1 MKTSPVFA
9 LSMKKNMLHMLAV
22 FACAALLFGVT
33 PAAAQTKAA
42 ANAAG
47 DASLT
52 IGIVDMDTLMQK
64 SSAAQNVRAQI
75 DKKRSAYQGELKA
88 LDQQLAATKQGLMK
102 GETKLTPEELK
113 KKQGIFYEKVM
124 AAQKKT
130 QTEQRAMD
138 AAVERSLNELRK
150 KTALIIRDVAKE
162 RKIDV
167 VLSHQA
173 VIIAASA
180 LDITDEVLAR
190 LDKDMKT
197 LPVKW

>member
-1 MKTSPVFA
+1 MNHSPVFA
-9 LSMKKNMLHMLAV
+9 VSMKKTVLHMLAV
-22 FACAALLFGVT
+22 LACVGLLFGGT
-33 PAAAQTKAA
+33 PAAAETKAA
-42 ANAAG
+42 DG
-47 DASLT
+47 SLT
-52 IGIVDMDTLMQK
+52 IGIVDMDLLMQK
-64 SSAAQNVRAQI
+64 SSAAKDVRSQI

-88 LDQQLAATKQGLMK
+88 LDQKLAATKQDLMK
-102 GETKLTPEELK
+102 GDAKMTPEDLK
-113 KKQGIFYEKVM
+113 KKQGIFYEKVI

-180 LDITDEVLAR
+180 LDITDEVLTR
-190 LDKDMKT
+190 LNKDMKT

>member
-1 MKTSPVFA
+1 MKNSPVFA
-9 LSMKKNMLHMLAV
+9 VSMKKTVLHILAV
-22 FACAALLFGVT
+22 LACAGLLFSGT
-33 PAAAQTKAA
+33 PAAAETKA
-42 ANAAG
+42 ANAATDG
-47 DASLT
+47 QLT
-52 IGIVDMDTLMQK
+52 IGIVDMDLLMQK
-64 SSAAQNVRAQI
+64 SSAAKHVRSQI
-75 DKKRSAYQGELKA
+75 DKKRSTYQGELKA
-88 LDQQLAATKQGLMK
+88 LDQKLAATKQDLMK
-102 GETKLTPEELK
+102 GDAKLTPEDLK
-113 KKQGIFYEKVM
+113 KKQSIFYEKVV

-138 AAVERSLNELRK
+138 AAVERSLNDLRK

>member
-1 MKTSPVFA
+1 MKNSPVFA
-9 LSMKKNMLHMLAV
+9 VSMKKTVLHMLAV
-22 FACAALLFGVT
+22 LVCVGLLFGGT
-33 PAAAQTKAA
+33 PAAAETKE
-42 ANAAG
+42 G
-47 DASLT
+47 HLT
-52 IGIVDMDTLMQK
+52 IGIVDMDLLMQK
-64 SSAAQNVRAQI
+64 SSAAKHVRSQI

-88 LDQQLAATKQGLMK
+88 LDQKLAATKQDLMK
-102 GETKLTPEELK
+102 GDTKPTPEDLK
-113 KKQGIFYEKVM
+113 KKQSIFYEKVVE
-124 AAQKKT
+124 AQKKT

-180 LDITDEVLAR
+180 FDITDEVLVR

-197 LPVKW
+197 LPIKW

>member
-1 MKTSPVFA
+1 MKNSPVFA
-9 LSMKKNMLHMLAV
+9 VSMKKTVLHILAV
-22 FACAALLFGVT
+22 LACAGLLFSGT
-33 PAAAQTKAA
+33 PAAAETKA
-42 ANAAG
+42 ANAATDG
-47 DASLT
+47 QLT
-52 IGIVDMDTLMQK
+52 IGIVDMDLLMQK
-64 SSAAQNVRAQI
+64 SSAAKHVRSQI
-75 DKKRSAYQGELKA
+75 DKKRSTYQGELKA
-88 LDQQLAATKQGLMK
+88 LDQKLAATKQDLMK
-102 GETKLTPEELK
+102 GDAKLTPEDLK
-113 KKQGIFYEKVM
+113 KKQSIFYEKVV

>member
-1 MKTSPVFA
+1 MKNSPVFA
-9 LSMKKNMLHMLAV
+9 VSMKKTVLHLLAV
-22 FACAALLFGVT
+22 LACAGLLFAGAPAMAET
-33 PAAAQTKAA
+33 NAAADGQ
-42 ANAAG
+42 
-47 DASLT
+47 LT
-52 IGIVDMDTLMQK
+52 IGIVDMDLLMQK
-64 SSAAQNVRAQI
+64 SSAAKHVRSQI

-88 LDQQLAATKQGLMK
+88 LDQKLAATKQDLMK
-102 GETKLTPEELK
+102 GDSKMTPEDLK
-113 KKQGIFYEKVM
+113 KKQSVFYEKVI

-197 LPVKW
+197 LSVKW

>member
-1 MKTSPVFA
+1 MKNSPVFA
-9 LSMKKNMLHMLAV
+9 VSMKKTVLHILAV
-22 FACAALLFGVT
+22 LACAGLLFSGT
-33 PAAAQTKAA
+33 PAAAETKA
-42 ANAAG
+42 ANAATDG
-47 DASLT
+47 QLT
-52 IGIVDMDTLMQK
+52 IGIVDMDLLMQK
-64 SSAAQNVRAQI
+64 SSAAKHVRSQI

-88 LDQQLAATKQGLMK
+88 LDQKLAATKQDLMK
-102 GETKLTPEELK
+102 GDAKLTPEDLK
-113 KKQGIFYEKVM
+113 KKQSIFYEKVV

>member
-1 MKTSPVFA
+1 MKNSPVIA
-9 LSMKKNMLHMLAV
+9 ISMKKTVLHMLAV
-22 FACAALLFGVT
+22 FVCATLFFAAPPASAET
-33 PAAAQTKAA
+33 AAAGKL
-42 ANAAG
+42 G
-47 DASLT
+47 DGILT
-52 IGIVDMDTLMQK
+52 IGIVDMDLLMQK
-64 SSAAQNVRAQI
+64 SSAAKHIRDQI
-75 DKKRSAYQGELKA
+75 DKKRTAYQGELKA
-88 LDQQLAATKQGLMK
+88 LDQKLAATKQDMMK
-102 GETKLTPEELK
+102 GDTKPTPEELK

-138 AAVERSLNELRK
+138 AAVENSLNELRK

-180 LDITDEVLAR
+180 LDITDEVLER
-190 LDKDMKT
+190 LNKDMKT
-197 LPVKW
+197 MPVKW

>member
-1 MKTSPVFA
+1 MKNSPVFA
-9 LSMKKNMLHMLAV
+9 LSVTKNALRMLAV
-22 FACAALLFGVT
+22 LVCAVMLFSAT
-33 PAAAQTKAA
+33 PAGAETAA
-42 ANAAG
+42 AGKLG
-47 DASLT
+47 DGVLT
-52 IGIVDMDTLMQK
+52 IGIVDMDMLMQK
-64 SSAAQNVRAQI
+64 SSAAKHIRDQI
-75 DKKRSAYQGELKA
+75 DKKRTAYQGELKA
-88 LDQQLAATKQGLMK
+88 LDQKLAATKQDMMK

-124 AAQKKT
+124 EAQKKT

-190 LDKDMKT
+190 LNKDMKT
-197 LPVKW
+197 MPVKW

>member
-1 MKTSPVFA
+1 MKNSPVFA
-9 LSMKKNMLHMLAV
+9 VSMKKTVLHILAV
-22 FACAALLFGVT
+22 LACAGLLFSGT
-33 PAAAQTKAA
+33 PAAAETKA
-42 ANAAG
+42 ANAATDG
-47 DASLT
+47 QLT
-52 IGIVDMDTLMQK
+52 IGIVDMDLLMQK
-64 SSAAQNVRAQI
+64 SSAAKHVRSQI

-88 LDQQLAATKQGLMK
+88 LDQKLAATKQDLMK
-102 GETKLTPEELK
+102 GDAKLTPEDLK
-113 KKQGIFYEKVM
+113 KKQSIFYEKVV

-138 AAVERSLNELRK
+138 AAVERSLNDLRK

>member
-1 MKTSPVFA
+1 MKNSPVFA
-9 LSMKKNMLHMLAV
+9 LSIKKSILHIMTV
-22 FACAALLFGVT
+22 FACAGLLFGATAVKAQT
-33 PAAAQTKAA
+33 PAPEKS
-42 ANAAG
+42 AAG
-47 DASLT
+47 ATLS
-52 IGIVDMDTLMQK
+52 IGIVDMDLLMQK

-75 DKKRSAYQGELKA
+75 EKKRSSYQGELKA
-88 LDQQLAATKQGLMK
+88 LDQKLAATKQDMMQ
-102 GETKLTPEELK
+102 GETKLTPEALK

-124 AAQKKT
+124 AAQKKA
-130 QTEQRAMD
+130 QTEQRSMD
-138 AAVERSLNELRK
+138 IAVERSLQELRK

-180 LDITDEVLAR
+180 LDMTDEVLAR
-190 LDKDMKT
+190 LNKDMKT